1 MSPSVPWTNHARQMC
16 LSAALL
22 SREWNQVSA
31 PAQQHWAQ
39 DSLSMCGVEWFSGQG
54 RASSLPAHCCSF
66 ALGMGLLGILQHN
79 AINTEQPLIDQRK
92 DGSSA
97 GTKAALQ
104 VCPVAW
110 ISSSLNKA
118 LHAFSLL
125 PPTTVTSPQLH
136 PTQRRSPTLTDT
148 HPRPI

>member
-22 SREWNQVSA
+22 SSEWNQVSA

-54 RASSLPAHCCSF
+54 RASSLSAHCCSF
-66 ALGMGLLGILQHN
+66 ALGIGLLGILQHN

-104 VCPVAW
+104 VCPVAR

-118 LHAFSLL
+118 LHAFSFS

-148 HPRPI
+148 HPRHI